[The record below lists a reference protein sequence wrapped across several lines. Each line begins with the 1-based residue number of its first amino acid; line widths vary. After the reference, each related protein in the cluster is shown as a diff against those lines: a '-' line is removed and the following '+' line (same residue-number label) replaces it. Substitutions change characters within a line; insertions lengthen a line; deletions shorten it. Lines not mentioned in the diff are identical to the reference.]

1 MGDVRKDVAA
11 QVTTTQAVI
20 SHVLVNK
27 WEQDLRSGCWNH
39 HQTDWVSWA
48 EDEWTRLLG
57 SFLLRALNSKAVW
70 CWAGEFSGIIF
81 LQFSTSQPPNTSP
94 NSKVLWLILWQ
105 SSSADYTIVYM
116 CQGWGFN
123 PWSGHSQNQPMN
135 ASVSEMTN
143 QCFSLSPPS
152 SLSL

>member
-48 EDEWTRLLG
+48 EDE
-57 SFLLRALNSKAVW
+57 
-70 CWAGEFSGIIF
+70 
-81 LQFSTSQPPNTSP
+81 
-94 NSKVLWLILWQ
+94 
-105 SSSADYTIVYM
+105 
-116 CQGWGFN
+116 
-123 PWSGHSQNQPMN
+123 
-135 ASVSEMTN
+135 
-143 QCFSLSPPS
+143 
-152 SLSL
+152 